1 MENCRRCGKQLD
13 KGVQMCIECG
23 SKDITNLKNDLGAAL
38 VGVPVFGF
46 LFFVWMPEFVH
57 AIVFYNFVT
66 VILAYLILAYLGWI
80 AVRFRPKPTKK

>member
-1 MENCRRCGKQLD
+1 MEKCRRCGKQLD

-57 AIVFYNFVT
+57 GIVFHNFVT